1 MVLKDEILKET
12 EKLALSDAGGS
23 PRRGRLRRKKSKS
36 KDKSPSITKKKTF
49 DLHSRA
55 RRSSPLQTNRKIPSR
70 SSPLQTTR
78 KSPKTKVEDGAAMYE
93 FSLWKGK
100 RKKENVTVSSPGRR
114 KHSPKLPV
122 QNKDVER
129 KVASSSS
136 SVSKVLGNQTGHSCE
151 ADMWSVGATVLE
163 MVTAQHPWPEFKD
176 TFSALFH
183 IATSNSGPP
192 VPDSVSVS
200 LSDFFEC
207 CFKIIPKERSSAAD
221 LINHPFINTSKSLTD
236 MSGKSSGSSSR
247 TRGHGEMKVVV
258 EE

>member
-1 MVLKDEILKET
+1 MSGIFIVVTSCIVILRVRTYDVVFLEYYHLNRFTDINSLDQVLISDVGRV
-12 EKLALSDAGGS
+12 KLADFGCSKQLAGLRTNSLDESLKALRGS
-23 PRRGRLRRKKSKS
+23 VPWMAPEVIR
-36 KDKSPSITKKKTF
+36 
-49 DLHSRA
+49 
-55 RRSSPLQTNRKIPSR
+55 
-70 SSPLQTTR
+70 
-78 KSPKTKVEDGAAMYE
+78 
-93 FSLWKGK
+93 
-100 RKKENVTVSSPGRR
+100 
-114 KHSPKLPV
+114 
-122 QNKDVER
+122 
-129 KVASSSS
+129 
-136 SVSKVLGNQTGHSCE
+136 QTGHSCE

-236 MSGKSSGSSSR
+236 MSGKSSGKSSR

>member
-1 MVLKDEILKET
+1 MSGIFIVVTSCIVILRVRTYDVVFLEYYHLNRFTDINSLSLDQVLISDVGRV
-12 EKLALSDAGGS
+12 KLADFGCSKQLAGLRTNSLDESLKALRGS
-23 PRRGRLRRKKSKS
+23 VPWMAPEVIR
-36 KDKSPSITKKKTF
+36 
-49 DLHSRA
+49 
-55 RRSSPLQTNRKIPSR
+55 
-70 SSPLQTTR
+70 
-78 KSPKTKVEDGAAMYE
+78 
-93 FSLWKGK
+93 
-100 RKKENVTVSSPGRR
+100 
-114 KHSPKLPV
+114 
-122 QNKDVER
+122 
-129 KVASSSS
+129 
-136 SVSKVLGNQTGHSCE
+136 QTGHSCE

-236 MSGKSSGSSSR
+236 MSGKSSGKSSR